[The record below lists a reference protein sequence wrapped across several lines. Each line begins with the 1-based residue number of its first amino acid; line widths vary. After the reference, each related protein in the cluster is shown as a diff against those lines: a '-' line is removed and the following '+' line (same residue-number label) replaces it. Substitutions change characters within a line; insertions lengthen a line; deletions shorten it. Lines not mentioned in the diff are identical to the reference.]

1 MNGVLLLVAL
11 LLVGIISR
19 SNLIATAACVLLIIK
34 LSNLNYIFSLLERRG
49 LEIGLLF
56 L

>member
-19 SNLIATAACVLLIIK
+19 SNLIATA
-34 LSNLNYIFSLLERRG
+34 G
-49 LEIGLLF
+49 LAAMCNKP
-56 L
+56 